1 MQLNL
6 ASDMPGGVKGMEQL
20 AARGHCSVLMAN
32 AGACALIDDNVSHTD
47 WKCSP
52 VNTRQPLQ

>member
-6 ASDMPGGVKGMEQL
+6 ASDMLGGVKGMEQL
-20 AARGHCSVLMAN
+20 IARVHCSVLKAN
-32 AGACALIDDNVSHTD
+32 AGACALIDDIVSHTD

-52 VNTRQPLQ
+52 VNPRQPLQ